1 MKSSISQKIL
11 LFFSLLSILVFIS
24 FAILIVSFI
33 QNNIVSYILN
43 LGSEVTQKGSNQLG
57 VLLNGYINELR
68 LLSRNQAFYNNDWN
82 LIKNELDHFADK
94 MNPDFEMLFYA
105 DTNGDTYTTNKTI
118 TNIKDRGYFID
129 IFVKGKEYSI
139 SDPIISRATGAK
151 IFVIAV
157 PIYNNNKEKVGIIA
171 TTITLNKLSEIANN
185 IKFGKSGY
193 AFIFDSAGT
202 IIAHPNEN
210 FTMQKKIEQ
219 LDEEGYK
226 GFKTAF
232 ETFKTVDKG
241 LINIVNPQKKKE
253 VVNFA
258 KIPYSNNW
266 KIALSIADEE
276 LRSPITK
283 VIQIIVLVS
292 STAILLTVLV
302 SLVFGRLIARPVKN
316 VSSFF
321 MQMSEG
327 EGDLTKKI
335 THTTK
340 DEVGELSNNFNK
352 FISNLAK
359 MVKSIRNSTD
369 SLSKIGIDLSNQMTE
384 NAAAVNEISAN
395 AASIKKQIE
404 NQTDFINNTKKNVD
418 SILENLEKLNQNI
431 ENQSAS
437 LIESSSSIEEM
448 VRNIQ
453 STNDILQRNNETV
466 EQMMIGA
473 DKGKKGMDDVSDLVK
488 EITTNSEGLME
499 AVNAIQNIADQI
511 NLLAMNAAIE
521 AAHAGE
527 SGKGFA
533 VVAEEI
539 RKLAENSN
547 TKGRSITN
555 VLGQLKKSIDQVSEA
570 TSNTQKLFESF
581 YELAKIVNQQE
592 SIIKNAMEEQSS
604 GSKQILEAIKQ
615 ISNITSN
622 IKSDSSKMIND
633 STKIKDVFENLMS
646 VTYEVNKSIE
656 EMSVGLS
663 QINSSISRI
672 QDLSLVNKENISKV
686 AQEMNKFKV
695 E

>member
-82 LIKNELDHFADK
+82 LIKNELDHLADK

>member
-1 MKSSISQKIL
+1 MKSSISQKII
-11 LFFSLLSILVFIS
+11 LFFSLLAIITFLT

-33 QNNIVSYILN
+33 QNNIVTYIMN
-43 LGSEVTQKGSNQLG
+43 LGSEITQKAGQQLG
-57 VLLNGYINELR
+57 VLLDGYIHELK
-68 LLSRNQAFYNNDWN
+68 LLSRNRAFQNNDWN
-82 LIKNELDHFADK
+82 LIKTEFDYLADK

-105 DTNGDTYTTNKTI
+105 DINGDTYTTNKTQ
-118 TNIKDRGYFID
+118 TNIKDMGYFID
-129 IFVKGKEYSI
+129 IFVKGKDYSI

-157 PIYNNNKEKVGIIA
+157 AVYNENKEKVGIVA
-171 TTITLNKLSEIANN
+171 ATITLNKLSEIANS
-185 IKFGKSGY
+185 IKFGESGY
-193 AFIFDSAGT
+193 VFIFDSAGT
-202 IIAHPNEN
+202 IIAHPNKD
-210 FTMQKKIEQ
+210 FTMQKKVDQ

-226 GFKTAF
+226 GFKSSF
-232 ETFKTVDKG
+232 EVFKTSENG
-241 LINIVNPQKKKE
+241 LITITNPQKKKE
-253 VVNFA
+253 DITFA
-258 KIPYSNNW
+258 KIPNSNNW
-266 KIALSIADEE
+266 KIALSITDEE
-276 LRSPITK
+276 LRSPIIK
-283 VIQIIVLVS
+283 FIRILVIVSAIAVLLTILVS
-292 STAILLTVLV
+292 SIL
-302 SLVFGRLIARPVKN
+302 GRLITKPVKN
-316 VSSFF
+316 VSNFF

-335 THTTK
+335 THTSN
-340 DEVGELSNNFNK
+340 DEVGILSNNFNK
-352 FISNLAK
+352 FISNLAD

-369 SLSKIGIDLSNQMTE
+369 SLSKVGVDLSAQMTE

-395 AASIKKQIE
+395 ALSIKKQIE
-404 NQTDFINNTKKNVD
+404 NQTDFINNTKNNVD

-453 STNDILQRNNETV
+453 STNDILQKNNETV
-466 EQMMIGA
+466 EQMMMGA
-473 DKGKKGMDDVSDLVK
+473 DKGKKGMDDVADLVK
-488 EITTNSEGLME
+488 EISTNSEGLME
-499 AVNAIQNIADQI
+499 AVSAIQNIADQI

-581 YELAKIVNQQE
+581 YELAKVVNQQE
-592 SIIKNAMEEQSS
+592 SIIKNAMEEQNS

-622 IKSDSSKMIND
+622 IKTDSSKMVND
-633 STKIKDVFENLMS
+633 STRIKDVFEKLMS
-646 VTYEVNKSIE
+646 ATYEINKSIE

-663 QINSSISRI
+663 QINTSISKI
-672 QDLSLVNKENISKV
+672 QDLSLVNKENITKV
-686 AQEMNKFKV
+686 AQQMNKFKI

>member
-57 VLLNGYINELR
+57 VLFNGYINELR

-82 LIKNELDHFADK
+82 LIKNELDHLADK